1 MDLQGVWNHNGLM
14 VEDRAIIMNATG
26 GGARIGDYTGFP
38 LNDAGRQ
45 QTDSWMASRMEL
57 PEHQCHPHPA
67 QYTLWGP
74 GNFRFTN
81 ILDPLTNGIIG
92 VVMDGLNGDMRRT
105 IWFDGRPH
113 PPEYA
118 RHTWAGF
125 STGVWEGNQL
135 TVTTTHLKEGW
146 VNRNGIHM
154 SDHGT
159 LREHFIRHDDYLT
172 VVFIV
177 NDPEHF
183 EEPFIRTT
191 QAKFD
196 PSTLIGV
203 DECQPFDTNIVNVD
217 QPPGFVPHWLPG
229 QNPQLTEFSATF
241 GVPQEAARGGAKTLY
256 PEYIV
261 ELKKMIGAPST
272 SPVATPVGAVA
283 PAARGEARAPAG
295 SGTVKVLPV
304 QGNIYM
310 LVGAGANI
318 AVSVGEQGVLLVDTG
333 NAASSD
339 AVLAAIRSL
348 SPTLPIQYILNT
360 THKPDHS
367 GGNAALAKVGRR
379 LVDAQSTQA
388 VVLAHEKILNRMSA
402 PEGRVPPRAVLAW
415 PTDTFFAP
423 RKEVYFN
430 GEPAILS
437 HRPGSTD
444 GDTHV
449 FFRRS
454 DVIVAGDLYSNTT
467 FPEID
472 VEAGGHIN
480 GVLKGLNDLL
490 EQMVSV
496 NNVEDGTLVI
506 PGHGRVA
513 DELDVAEYRDMV
525 TIMRDRVQDAVTRGL
540 TLAQVKADT
549 RIALEY
555 DARYGGKGGPW
566 TTEMFLEAV
575 YRNLTAK
582 P

>member
-1 MDLQGVWNHNGLM
+1 MPGVVRTRCYSVCDALRFRVYCARLYGANDMNRVTRATLVSLLALFVLGSAATPAAAQQPMDLQGVWNHNGLM

-81 ILDPLTNGIIG
+81 ILDPLSNGIIG

-125 STGVWEGNQL
+125 STGVWDGNQL

-172 VVFIV
+172 VIFIV

-229 QNPQLTEFSATF
+229 QNPQLTEFGVMF
-241 GVPQEAARGGAKTLY
+241 GVPQEATRGGAKTLY
-256 PEYIV
+256 PEYIL
-261 ELKKMIGAPST
+261 ELKRMIDAQQK
-272 SPVATPVGAVA
+272 SP
-283 PAARGEARAPAG
+283 
-295 SGTVKVLPV
+295 
-304 QGNIYM
+304 
-310 LVGAGANI
+310 
-318 AVSVGEQGVLLVDTG
+318 
-333 NAASSD
+333 ASS
-339 AVLAAIRSL
+339 R
-348 SPTLPIQYILNT
+348 
-360 THKPDHS
+360 
-367 GGNAALAKVGRR
+367 
-379 LVDAQSTQA
+379 
-388 VVLAHEKILNRMSA
+388 
-402 PEGRVPPRAVLAW
+402 
-415 PTDTFFAP
+415 
-423 RKEVYFN
+423 
-430 GEPAILS
+430 
-437 HRPGSTD
+437 
-444 GDTHV
+444 
-449 FFRRS
+449 
-454 DVIVAGDLYSNTT
+454 
-467 FPEID
+467 
-472 VEAGGHIN
+472 
-480 GVLKGLNDLL
+480 
-490 EQMVSV
+490 
-496 NNVEDGTLVI
+496 
-506 PGHGRVA
+506 
-513 DELDVAEYRDMV
+513 
-525 TIMRDRVQDAVTRGL
+525 
-540 TLAQVKADT
+540 
-549 RIALEY
+549 
-555 DARYGGKGGPW
+555 
-566 TTEMFLEAV
+566 
-575 YRNLTAK
+575 
-582 P
+582 